1 MNVHFIAIGGSAM
14 HNLAISLCKKGY
26 QVTGSDDEIFEPSRS
41 RLEKYNI
48 LPKEVG
54 WDPDNITKNLDAV
67 ILGMHARNDNPE
79 LKKAREL
86 NLKIY
91 SYPEY
96 LYEQTKDKIRIVI
109 GGSHGKTTITSMI
122 MHVLK
127 YHQKKFD
134 YMVGAQID
142 GFETMVNLTDDAPV
156 AIFEGDEYLSSPID
170 PRPKFHLYKPHIAV
184 ISGIAWDHI
193 NVFPTFEEYS
203 KQFSRFIDLIE
214 PNGSLFYF
222 QKDLVLNEMVAKS
235 SNPIEKIPYTIHP
248 YEIKNGQTYL
258 TDKTK
263 KIPIKIFGEHNLQNI
278 NAAKLVCNQLNVNDK
293 NFYDAISTFKGA
305 SKRLELITQN
315 ESTIIF
321 KDFAHSPS
329 KLKATINAVK
339 TQFPQKRLIAVME
352 LHTFSSLNTNFLYE
366 YKGSMKN
373 ADIPVVYFNPEVIR
387 HKKLEPIPEEK
398 VVDSFANKNLSVFT
412 NQDQL
417 IKYIKNLDITNSSML
432 FMSSG
437 NFSGLN
443 IDAFAHELL
452 NSSHQK

>member
-26 QVTGSDDEIFEPSRS
+26 QVNGSDDEIFEPSRS

-48 LPKEVG
+48 LPKEIG
-54 WDPDNITKNLDAV
+54 WNPDNITKTLDAV
-67 ILGMHARNDNPE
+67 IVGMHARNDNPE

-96 LYEQTKDKIRIVI
+96 LYEQTKDKIRVVI

-127 YHQKKFD
+127 FYQKKFD
-134 YMVGAQID
+134 YMVGAQIE
-142 GFETMVNLTDDAPV
+142 GFDTMVSLSEDAPIAV
-156 AIFEGDEYLSSPID
+156 FEGDEYLSSPID

-214 PNGSLFYF
+214 PSGSLFYF

-278 NAAKLVCNQLNVNDK
+278 NAAKLVCNQLSVSDK
-293 NFYDAISTFKGA
+293 NFYDAISIFKGA

-329 KLKATINAVK
+329 KLKATITAVK

-352 LHTFSSLNTNFLYE
+352 LHTFSSLNTSFLYE